1 MSTCGSGR
9 IDIVSYAEE
18 IERVAEQCRRR
29 SAQLLD
35 ELDEINRRTA
45 DTSRELADKSAAD
58 LREFWAAHSDELDK
72 ARAEAEEKE
81 RQETEAREQ
90 REAVARS
97 IAARKANRDVLPVD
111 QEDEE
116 AAFYQRE
123 TWLI

>member
-1 MSTCGSGR
+1 M
-9 IDIVSYAEE
+9 SYAEE
-18 IERVAEQCRRR
+18 IERVAEECRRR

-35 ELDEINRRTA
+35 ELDEINRKTA
-45 DTSRELADKSAAD
+45 DTSRELTDKSTAD
-58 LREFWAAHSDELDK
+58 LREFWTAHSAELEK

-81 RQETEAREQ
+81 RLETEAREQ